1 MKSALD
7 KLSAYLAP
15 AIRTMGDFE
24 IDLTGTETCVVRI
37 KKETV
42 DAWAGNSSEHGKRD
56 VFGDADERAVGAA
69 IIDNIIINYNGY
81 DKIEAFGKAPGKTSP
96 RLNVKDPEKPIEFL
110 LRISGQYLE
119 NPVSLGEG
127 DLLVDH
133 FIDERGAAIPVYLQV
148 GPVSASFFAK
158 HLVAK
163 QGVLVPYHGR
173 MEKSI
178 RQAIEVYVRKI
189 RAGLL

>member
-1 MKSALD
+1 
-7 KLSAYLAP
+7 
-15 AIRTMGDFE
+15 
-24 IDLTGTETCVVRI
+24 
-37 KKETV
+37 
-42 DAWAGNSSEHGKRD
+42 
-56 VFGDADERAVGAA
+56 
-69 IIDNIIINYNGY
+69 
-81 DKIEAFGKAPGKTSP
+81 
-96 RLNVKDPEKPIEFL
+96 
-110 LRISGQYLE
+110 
-119 NPVSLGEG
+119 
-127 DLLVDH
+127 
-133 FIDERGAAIPVYLQV
+133 VYLQV